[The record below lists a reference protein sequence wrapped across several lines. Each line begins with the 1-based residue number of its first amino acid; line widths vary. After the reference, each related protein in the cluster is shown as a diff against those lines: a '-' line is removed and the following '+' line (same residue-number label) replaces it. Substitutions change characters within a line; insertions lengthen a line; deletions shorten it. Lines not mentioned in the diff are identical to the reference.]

1 MSTEEIQEATET
13 TAPRSGN
20 DNSSS
25 SGSAGG
31 GGVPGLPHG
40 SRGKIIIPSELSVIP
55 PSSSITGI
63 PATHED
69 VDEGELDDKISEL
82 RDKNNGNK
90 LLDVNVISSSSCN
103 SSSSKGGNSYVDQLT
118 KEQYDDMCYSFS
130 LFDTDGDG
138 KISKND
144 IHHASKMFGTQ
155 KDVTAMLGDHGIFH
169 HGEFRFSFCFF
180 DVMCTLLTHTTHT

>member
-13 TAPRSGN
+13 TFPRSGH

-25 SGSAGG
+25 SGRNTGG
-31 GGVPGLPHG
+31 GGSSVPGLPQG
-40 SRGKIIIPSELSVIP
+40 SRGKIILPSELSVIP
-55 PSSSITGI
+55 PSSCNTGI
-63 PATHED
+63 LATHED

-82 RDKNNGNK
+82 RDKNNDNK
-90 LLDVNVISSSSCN
+90 LLDMNVISSSSCN
-103 SSSSKGGNSYVDQLT
+103 SKEGKSYVDQLT

-144 IHHASKMFGTQ
+144 ILHASKMFGTQ
-155 KDVTAMLGDHGIFH
+155 RDVTTMLGDHGIFH
-169 HGEFRFSFCFF
+169 RICFCTF
-180 DVMCTLLTHTTHT
+180 MCTLLTHTYIRIHK